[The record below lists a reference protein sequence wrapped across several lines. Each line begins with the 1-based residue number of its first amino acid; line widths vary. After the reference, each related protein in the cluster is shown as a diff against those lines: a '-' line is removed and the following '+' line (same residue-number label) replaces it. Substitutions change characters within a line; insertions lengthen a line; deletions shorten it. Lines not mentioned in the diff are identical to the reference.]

1 MCQASTQRTSRPYA
15 KVKIRTSE
23 HGRVLNVAL
32 SAMLQCGIIMCG
44 KFEGFPQKGYV
55 VLWGSSVRA
64 LAGIAGTNEYQTPLI
79 II

>member
-55 VLWGSSVRA
+55 VLWGSWLLLELQELMSTKH
-64 LAGIAGTNEYQTPLI
+64 L
-79 II
+79 